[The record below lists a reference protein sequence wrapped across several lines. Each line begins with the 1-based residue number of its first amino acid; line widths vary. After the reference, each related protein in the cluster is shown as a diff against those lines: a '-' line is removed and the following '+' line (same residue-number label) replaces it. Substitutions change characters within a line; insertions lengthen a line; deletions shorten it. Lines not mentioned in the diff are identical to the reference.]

1 VTRMHITA
9 TMAATEEN
17 DSQVS
22 STYLAYDINNVMSY
36 ECCHKTIDCIGSMD
50 NSLHCKN
57 GEHHRGQ

>member
-1 VTRMHITA
+1 MTRMH
-9 TMAATEEN
+9 EEN

-36 ECCHKTIDCIGSMD
+36 ECCHKTIDCIGYMD
-50 NSLHCKN
+50 DSLHCKN